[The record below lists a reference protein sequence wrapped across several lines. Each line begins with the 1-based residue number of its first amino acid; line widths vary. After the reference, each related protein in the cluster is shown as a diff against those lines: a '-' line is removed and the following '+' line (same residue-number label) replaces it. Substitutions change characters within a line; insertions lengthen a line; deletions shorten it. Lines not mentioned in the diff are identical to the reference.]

1 MDIRVGKIVGV
12 VVNPNSDKL
21 YNEKIDIG
29 NGEIREIASG
39 LQKHIP
45 IEQVQDAMVVCLLNL
60 KARKLADYNSHGM
73 VLCAQTAD
81 ASIIEFLKPP
91 AGSEPGDVITF
102 EGYERKPLEMLP
114 AKKNPWDNVK
124 PCLVTDGSLV
134 GCYKDPESGKLL
146 KFTTPKG
153 VCVASTV
160 KDGLIG

>member
-1 MDIRVGKIVGV
+1 MDFRVGKIVGV
-12 VVNPNSDKL
+12 EVNPNSDKL
-21 YNEKIDIG
+21 YNEKIDVG

-45 IEQVQDAMVVCLLNL
+45 IDQVKDAMVVCILNL

-81 ASIIEFLKPP
+81 GSVVEFLKPP
-91 AGSEPGDVITF
+91 AGSQPGDHITF
-102 EGYERKPLEMLP
+102 EGYDRKPLDQLP

-124 PCLVTDGSLV
+124 PCLVTDDSLV

-146 KFTTPKG
+146 PFKTEKG

-160 KDGLIG
+160 KGGVI